1 MGSELVNG
9 STSHATH
16 TEQFEAQCPF
26 YLSIGMT
33 YDEYWNE
40 SADRVVYY
48 RNAYKMRQRRNNDLA
63 WLNGRYV
70 YDALKA
76 IVPALRGLSKEPCEP
91 YIEEP
96 YPYTK
101 EDVEEYNRR
110 KMIERANKYREYAEA
125 RNIERRARE
134 EAEKNGDNDRPITD

>member
-1 MGSELVNG
+1 MGSELV
-9 STSHATH
+9 SPASPLTF

-33 YDEYWNE
+33 YDEYWYG
-40 SADRVVYY
+40 SADRVIYY
-48 RNAYKMRQRRNNDLA
+48 RKAYKIKQKRNNDLA

-76 IVPALRGLSKEPCEP
+76 IVPALRGLSKEPVEQ
-91 YIEEP
+91 YLDEP

-101 EDVEEYNRR
+101 EDVIEYKNR
-110 KMIERANKYREYAEA
+110 KMLEKAQKYREYAEA
-125 RNIERRARE
+125 RNAERQARE
-134 EAEKNGDNDRPITD
+134 EAMKNGDND

>member
-1 MGSELVNG
+1 MGSELV
-9 STSHATH
+9 SPASPLTF

-33 YDEYWNE
+33 YDEYWYG
-40 SADRVVYY
+40 SADRVIYY
-48 RNAYKMRQRRNNDLA
+48 RKAYKMKQKRNNDLA

-76 IVPALRGLSKEPCEP
+76 IVPALRGLSKEPVEQ
-91 YIEEP
+91 YLDEP

-101 EDVEEYNRR
+101 EDVIEYKNR
-110 KMIERANKYREYAEA
+110 KMLEKAQKYREYAEA
-125 RNIERRARE
+125 RNAERQARE
-134 EAEKNGDNDRPITD
+134 EAMKNGVND

>member
-1 MGSELVNG
+1 MGSELV
-9 STSHATH
+9 SPASPLTF

-33 YDEYWNE
+33 YDEYWYG
-40 SADRVVYY
+40 SADRVIYY
-48 RNAYKMRQRRNNDLA
+48 RKAYKMKQKRNNDLA

-76 IVPALRGLSKEPCEP
+76 IVPALRGLSKEPVEQ
-91 YIEEP
+91 YLEEP

-101 EDVEEYNRR
+101 EDVIEYKNR
-110 KMIERANKYREYAEA
+110 KMLEKAQKYREYAEA
-125 RNIERRARE
+125 RNAERQARE
-134 EAEKNGDNDRPITD
+134 EAMKNGDND